1 MNKILPSIQKAI
13 KECKLKDG
21 MTISFHHHL
30 RNGDY
35 VLNMVLEEIAKLNI
49 KNICVQASALFDC
62 HYPLIE
68 HIKNGTVTR
77 IETNYLNGR
86 LARKISLGLLKEPVI
101 FRSHG
106 GRPAAIESGKVHI
119 DIAFIAAPAADNMGN
134 ANGRL
139 GASACGSMGYAIPDS
154 RFADKVVVITDNL
167 MPYPLYP
174 ASIKESDVDFVVNV
188 DKIGEASGIVSGTTK
203 ITRDPVSLKIA
214 EYAAKVIQFSGLLK
228 DGFSFQTG
236 AGGASLAVTK
246 YLKPIM
252 LKNSIHGSFGLGGIT
267 SYLVDMLKSG
277 CFEALQDV
285 QCFDLGAVESIKENP
300 NHIEIS
306 ATDYASPAAKSCA
319 ASSLDAVV
327 LGATQIDTNF
337 NVNVHTDSSG
347 FITGGSGGHSDT
359 AEESKLS
366 IIVAPLFRARLPIIV
381 DKAITVSTP
390 GKNVDVLVTQRG
402 IAVNPLRQDIYE
414 NIKKSGLPIFD
425 IHDLKALAE
434 KYTGVPDDYRP
445 NGRCIAKVEHRDGQI
460 IDEIKQA
467 E

>member
-1 MNKILPSIQKAI
+1 M
-13 KECKLKDG
+13 
-21 MTISFHHHL
+21 
-30 RNGDY
+30 
-35 VLNMVLEEIAKLNI
+35 
-49 KNICVQASALFDC
+49 
-62 HYPLIE
+62 
-68 HIKNGTVTR
+68 
-77 IETNYLNGR
+77 
-86 LARKISLGLLKEPVI
+86 
-101 FRSHG
+101 
-106 GRPAAIESGKVHI
+106 
-119 DIAFIAAPAADNMGN
+119 
-134 ANGRL
+134 
-139 GASACGSMGYAIPDS
+139 
-154 RFADKVVVITDNL
+154 
-167 MPYPLYP
+167 
-174 ASIKESDVDFVVNV
+174 
-188 DKIGEASGIVSGTTK
+188 
-203 ITRDPVSLKIA
+203 
-214 EYAAKVIQFSGLLK
+214 
-228 DGFSFQTG
+228 
-236 AGGASLAVTK
+236 
-246 YLKPIM
+246 
-252 LKNSIHGSFGLGGIT
+252 
-267 SYLVDMLKSG
+267 
-277 CFEALQDV
+277 
-285 QCFDLGAVESIKENP
+285 
-300 NHIEIS
+300 
-306 ATDYASPAAKSCA
+306 
-319 ASSLDAVV
+319 

>member
-86 LARKISLGLLKEPVI
+86 LAREISLGLLKEPVI

-139 GASACGSMGYAIPDS
+139 GSSACGSMGYAIPDS